1 MFGDEIT
8 AVSNAAKEKNNL
20 LNNNPGGYILA
31 AILAGIFIG
40 SGVLLA
46 FTTGGLLTG
55 NPFARLLMG
64 CTFGIALSLVV
75 IAGGELFT
83 GNNFIITI
91 GLVKKTISAGACL
104 KIWVVSYFGNMIGSV
119 ILAVIFV
126 WCGLAAGSIGEFISS
141 AAAAK
146 MSLSPLALISR
157 GLLCNMLVCL
167 AVWCGFRCKSEAAK
181 LIMIFWCLLAFITT
195 GYEHSIANM
204 TLLTVSLLSPAAD
217 AAVSLGGWVYNIALV
232 TVGNM
237 IGGIVFV
244 ALPYSAINYRNAGR
258 AA

>member
-8 AVSNAAKEKNNL
+8 AVSNAAKGKNNL
-20 LNNNPGGYILA
+20 LSKNPGGYILA

-46 FTTGGLLTG
+46 FTVGGLLTG

-83 GNNFIITI
+83 GNNFVMTV
-91 GLVKKTISAGACL
+91 GLVKKTISAGACI
-104 KIWVVSYFGNMIGSV
+104 KIWVISYLGNLIGSV

-126 WCGLAAGSIGEFISS
+126 WCGLAAGSTGEFISN
-141 AAAAK
+141 AAATK
-146 MSLSPLALISR
+146 MSLAPLALICR

-167 AVWCGFRCKSEAAK
+167 AVWCGFRCKSEEAK

-204 TLLTVSLLSPAAD
+204 TLLTVSLLSPVTNT
-217 AAVSLGGWVYNIALV
+217 AVSLGGWVYNIALS
-232 TVGNM
+232 TIGNM

-244 ALPYSAINYRNAGR
+244 ALPYSAISKQT
-258 AA
+258 